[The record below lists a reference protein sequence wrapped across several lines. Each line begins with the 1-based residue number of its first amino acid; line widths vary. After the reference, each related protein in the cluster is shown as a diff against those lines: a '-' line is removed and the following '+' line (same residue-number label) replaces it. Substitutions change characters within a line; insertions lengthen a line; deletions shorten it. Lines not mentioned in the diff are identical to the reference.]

1 MSLKQLALDPYILA
15 QILSRPI
22 IPEQTGS
29 PVRQQADSPTGVLR
43 TLGGEEGLPVQ
54 YLGENQQNILL
65 LLYDEQTAFLPEG
78 LFNFLTTILSACKLT
93 MADIAIVNT
102 AHYPGTG
109 LPGFRKQ
116 FKPRACILFGDA
128 LPDLSAEKDNRYA
141 VRLEDGCKL
150 LLADGLQ
157 QISEDKGLKGK
168 LWASLQKLFNLAG

>member
-22 IPEQTGS
+22 IPEQTAS
-29 PVRQQADSPTGVLR
+29 PVRHLADSLE
-43 TLGGEEGLPVQ
+43 GEEELPVQ

-65 LLYDEQTAFLPEG
+65 LLYDEQTAFLPEA
-78 LFNFLTTILSACKLT
+78 LFNFLATILSACKLT

-102 AHYPGTG
+102 AHYPGIS
-109 LPGFRKQ
+109 LSRFREQ

-128 LPDLSAEKDNRYA
+128 LPHLSAEKENRYA

-150 LLADGLQ
+150 LLADGLL

-168 LWASLQKLFNLAG
+168 LWASLQKLFNLPG